1 MNNSFFIENLVPRI
15 GREFL
20 IEEANPEFYNLQE
33 LTNVVAFS
41 KDLLALIAV
50 DQVRGKFLIDTKD
63 EDFDYLLWF
72 EMALVRAT
80 DHNGEFYYYDP
91 FDGTRNEALL
101 ILGHRLCDKL
111 LSMVNQP
118 SWFDLEF
125 DADNSLWEYMDD
137 VEGVV
142 DYFIRCKQAV
152 YDRLRVQRYYDEKD
166 MKYAM
171 ECLSKIMMGSW
182 LWGTLPVQIPVENRI
197 RSRSGQGCQDHIF
210 KSCNNGSQE
219 L

>member
-1 MNNSFFIENLVPRI
+1 MNSSFFIENLVPRI

-20 IEEANPEFYNLQE
+20 IEEANSEFYNFEE

-41 KDLLALIAV
+41 KDLLALTAV

-63 EDFDYLLWF
+63 EDFDYLLWS
-72 EMALVRAT
+72 EMALVRTT

-101 ILGHRLCDKL
+101 ILGHRLCDKV

-137 VEGVV
+137 VEGSV

-171 ECLSKIMMGSW
+171 ERLPKIMMGSW
-182 LWGTLPVQIPVENRI
+182 LWGTLPVQIPVENPVEKSP
-197 RSRSGQGCQDHIF
+197 RSFRSTTIF
-210 KSCNNGSQE
+210 KHP
-219 L
+219 